1 MKHPERKEYRKGGTR
16 QNNVLPVWAA
26 FSYFEMGTM
35 VMIYSYLRGDLRK
48 EVLDYFCQ
56 CGRLYHH
63 SQKRRPSG
71 YVGRRGDFKANQIL
85 RK

>member
-1 MKHPERKEYRKGGTR
+1 MKYPELKEYRKGGTR

-48 EVLDYFCQ
+48 EVLAYT
-56 CGRLYHH
+56 Y
-63 SQKRRPSG
+63 S
-71 YVGRRGDFKANQIL
+71 
-85 RK
+85 